1 MYSFIDLFAGC
12 GGLSEGFLSTNKYKG
27 IAHVEWELPMV
38 STLRNRLVT
47 KWNHSFDEAQKSV
60 IHFDI
65 QKTEELIKG
74 NWSQESKQEFS
85 NTNHIDIIDNGL
97 NGLIDN
103 TSVDI
108 IIGGPPCQA
117 YSIHGRA
124 KDKNSMKDDYRNYLF
139 ESFVKLVNQYKPKIF
154 VFENVPG
161 ILTAKPG
168 GVNITERIFEA
179 FDNIDYKIFNPSE
192 LPNAVFD
199 VVNYGVAQSRKRVI
213 IIGVAK
219 NSNFDLKEIYSLIRS
234 KQDLNN
240 KKTVLDSISDLPKLY
255 PLKEIVKVNGKNI
268 SHNCDKYS
276 ESLQH
281 IPRFHNLRDLNIF
294 KEWIINGMNY
304 YSQKNKI
311 DYYFNKTGKSTLYAK
326 YKNLEWNKPSHTI
339 VAHLEKDGLMFIHPD
354 PDQSRSITIR
364 EAARLMSFPDDYK
377 FIGSNAKCYKMIGN
391 AVPVKFSKII
401 AESISEYLT
410 NKIK

>member
-12 GGLSEGFLSTNKYKG
+12 GGLSEGFLCTNKYKG

-38 STLRNRLVT
+38 NTLRNRLVT
-47 KWNHSFDEAQKSV
+47 KWNHTSEEAEKSV

-74 NWSQESKQEFS
+74 NWSEESKKEFL
-85 NTNHIDIIDNGL
+85 NTNHIDIVDNGI
-97 NGLIDN
+97 NGLLDDK
-103 TSVDI
+103 SVDI

-139 ESFVKLVNQYKPKIF
+139 ESFVKLVDQYKPKIF

-179 FDNIDYKIFNPSE
+179 FDNIDYKILNPSE
-192 LPNAVFD
+192 LSNAVFD
-199 VVNYGVAQSRKRVI
+199 VVNYGVAQTRKRVI
-213 IIGVAK
+213 IIGVEK
-219 NSNFDLKEIYSLIRS
+219 NSNFDLEEIYSLIRS
-234 KQDLNN
+234 KQDLKN
-240 KKTVLDSISDLPKLY
+240 KKTVLDTIVDLPKLY
-255 PLKEIVKVNGKNI
+255 PLKEITKVKGKNI
-268 SHNCDKYS
+268 SHNCDKES
-276 ESLQH
+276 EDLQH
-281 IPRFHNLRDLNIF
+281 VPRFHNLRDLNIF
-294 KEWIINGMNY
+294 REWIINGMNY
-304 YSQKNKI
+304 YSQKDKI
-311 DYYFNKTGKSTLYAK
+311 DYYYSKTGKTTLYAK
-326 YKNLEWNKPSHTI
+326 YKNLEWKKPSHTI

-354 PDQSRSITIR
+354 PEQSRSITIR

-401 AESISEYLT
+401 AESISEYLN
-410 NKIK
+410 NK

>member
-27 IAHVEWELPMV
+27 VAHVEWELPMV
-38 STLRNRLVT
+38 NTLRNRLVT
-47 KWNHSFDEAQKSV
+47 KWNHTLEDAEKSV

-65 QKTEELIKG
+65 QKTEELTQG
-74 NWSQESKQEFS
+74 NWSEESITKFS
-85 NTNHIDIIDNGL
+85 ITNHPDIVKEGINGIVK
-97 NGLIDN
+97 NKA
-103 TSVDI
+103 VDI

-124 KDKNSMKDDYRNYLF
+124 TDKFSMKDDYRNYLF
-139 ESFVKLVNQYKPKIF
+139 ESFVKLVDQFKPKIF

-168 GVNITERIFEA
+168 GVNITERIFESFNA
-179 FDNIDYKIFNPSE
+179 IGYKILSPNE
-192 LPNAVFD
+192 LSNAVFD

-213 IIGVAK
+213 IIGVEK
-219 NSNFDLKEIYSLIRS
+219 NSNFELEEIYSLIRN

-240 KKTVLDSISDLPKLY
+240 KKTVFDSIADLPKLY
-255 PLKEIVKVNGKNI
+255 PLKEIVKVYGKNT
-268 SHNCDKYS
+268 SHNCDKES
-276 ESLQH
+276 ENLQH
-281 IPRFHNLRDLNIF
+281 IPRFHNKRDLNIF
-294 KEWIINGMNY
+294 REWIKNGMNY
-304 YSQKNKI
+304 YSQKDKI
-311 DYYFNKTGKSTLYAK
+311 DYYRSKTGKTTLYAK
-326 YKNLEWNKPSHTI
+326 YKNLEWSKPSHTI

-354 PDQSRSITIR
+354 AEQSRSITIR
-364 EAARLMSFPDDYK
+364 EAARLMSFPDDYR

-391 AVPVKFSKII
+391 AVPIKFSKII

-410 NKIK
+410 INLN